1 MPNKVLLLG
10 GTREARVL
18 ASLLVRKGFDVTT
31 SLAGVTVNPVL
42 SEGDVRL
49 GGFGGVDGLLRYIH
63 ETGTDAIIDAT
74 HPFAAQISRHAC
86 DAAGKAG
93 LCYLRLERPAWAP
106 AAEDRWISVNSL
118 PAAADALPHSA
129 HVLVTTGRKG
139 LEAFF
144 ARDDLTGIIRTIEP
158 PPITL
163 KTGWT
168 LVRDR
173 PPFALEAEIELMREN
188 DITHL
193 VTKNSGGSLTEA
205 KLMAARELKLPVIMV
220 ARPPK
225 PDAEICATAEEIC
238 TALERRFGP

>member
-86 DAAGKAG
+86 DAAGKSG
-93 LCYLRLERPAWAP
+93 LCYLRLERPAWT
-106 AAEDRWISVNSL
+106 
-118 PAAADALPHSA
+118 PAAADAVPHSA